1 MDLGL
6 YAYHL
11 NFEVQIM
18 IKLPA
23 AAFFVFFGINPLPS
37 CRKGNII
44 AALIVIREN
53 NDCLKHE

>member
-23 AAFFVFFGINPLPS
+23 ATFFVFFLELTHYL
-37 CRKGNII
+37 
-44 AALIVIREN
+44 AAE
-53 NDCLKHE
+53 KET